1 MWPFNKRNKSEIKK
15 ISRQSAQYKV
25 DGRRR
30 SFCKL
35 LVVNSKEFTIPEGL
49 IEIGD
54 KAFSDYFCQF
64 IEGTLECIIVSR
76 EIQRIS
82 DKSFNDCPS
91 LEVILVE
98 DGNEDYS
105 HIDGVLFN
113 WDRTVLCRYPEGKCA
128 KNEEYSIPKNVETIR
143 PFAFCHCGG
152 IKSVVI
158 PGSVTRIG
166 EDAFS
171 GCSSLTKIEVED
183 NNSEYCSVDGALF
196 SKDKKK
202 LVVYP
207 SGRVMKEC
215 TIPDSVTSIGA
226 GAFSGCSSLSSIEL
240 PDSVTSIGASAFKDC
255 SSLSSI
261 KIPASVTSIGEGAFN
276 GCSSLSSIELPDSVT
291 SIGASAFKDCSSL
304 SSIKLPDSVTSIGAS
319 AFSGCSS
326 LPSNMLPD
334 SETSIEASAF
344 SGCSSL
350 PSIELPDSVT
360 STKDL
365 DRLPLEVLEKCSSV
379 EPLRSG
385 IESFQIRE
393 RYQKIRERYQMPSD
407 LEVKKIYCG
416 NKVVL
421 TVQGVV
427 VAILPRGRSIKVRP
441 RGRSI
446 KVRNDIE
453 NNKN

>member
-261 KIPASVTSIGEGAFN
+261 K
-276 GCSSLSSIELPDSVT
+276 
-291 SIGASAFKDCSSL
+291 
-304 SSIKLPDSVTSIGAS
+304 LPDSVTSIGAS

-334 SETSIEASAF
+334 SETSIEASAFSGCSSLPSIELPDSVTSIGASAF